1 MAGFRIV
8 AQSAGVRINATST
21 ESTIDDTMVIEN
33 WRKITPVEPLKNAI
47 GRNTADR
54 TRPMPTSAP
63 LISSID
69 FLAASLGLSPSSWIR
84 RSTFST
90 TTIASSTSRPI
101 ASTMP
106 NKVSVLI
113 VNPASWSTASE
124 PSSTTGTAIVGI
136 SVARKFWRNRNITRK
151 TRTIAST
158 SVWMTCS
165 TDSFTNVELSTGKAT
180 LTSGGNCLAIRFTSA
195 LTSLTVSSAL
205 APGAS
210 FTPKPAACLPL

>member
-1 MAGFRIV
+1 
-8 AQSAGVRINATST
+8 
-21 ESTIDDTMVIEN
+21 MVIEN

-47 GRNTADR
+47 GRNTADS

-69 FLAASLGLSPSSWIR
+69 FLAASFGDSPSSWIR

-113 VNPASWSTASE
+113 VNPATWSTASE
-124 PSSTTGTAIVGI
+124 PSNTTGTAIVGI

-151 TRTIAST
+151 TRTIASI

-165 TDSFTNVELSTGKAT
+165 TDSRTNVELSIGNAT
-180 LTSGGNCLAIRFTSA
+180 LTSGGNCLAIRLTSA
-195 LTSLTVSSAL
+195 LTSLTVSSAF